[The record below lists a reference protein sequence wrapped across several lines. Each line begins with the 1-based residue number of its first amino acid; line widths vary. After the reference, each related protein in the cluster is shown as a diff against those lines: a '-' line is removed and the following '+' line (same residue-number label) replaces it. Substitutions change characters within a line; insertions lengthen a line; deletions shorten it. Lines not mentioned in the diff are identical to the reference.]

1 MKKLIT
7 FLALCALLISVPSC
21 SVLNG
26 TGKRPTWQATVY
38 LSFADTW
45 AVTSA
50 AYDGYCELAVQGKV
64 SAADQKD
71 IDEAWNK
78 FRAAISVSF
87 KAASRDW
94 SAVTPEDVRQLSND
108 LIILIRSL

>member
-64 SAADQKD
+64 NAKDQAE
-71 IDEAWNK
+71 IDALWNK
-78 FRAAISVSF
+78 FRASFSVSF

-94 SAVTPEDVRQLSND
+94 SKVTPEDVRFLSNE
-108 LIILIRSL
+108 LITLIRIL